1 MPINDI
7 ILSEDPSWSAG
18 DVHEKVL
25 RLRAV
30 KDNGKIPMGGDEL
43 FMDILL
49 VSENF
54 TTSTYTAIGALDST
68 GSPMSNRT
76 TEEKCIGSF
85 VINLDDIMEALD
97 LLKRRGQ

>member
-1 MPINDI
+1 MPINDV

-30 KDNGKIPMGGDEL
+30 RDNGPLPMGGDEL
-43 FMDILL
+43 FMDIML

-54 TTSTYTAIGALDST
+54 TTSTYRAIGDVDRN
-68 GSPMSNRT
+68 GSPMSGRT

-85 VINLDDIMEALD
+85 TIKLDDIMEALD